1 MNTIYD
7 GKHKEK
13 NIVRRRRRILK
24 CADIFLTYEP
34 SSKKL
39 RSMFEKWIRN
49 GMLSIGHHVNPELIS
64 KPSAKNNA
72 IEKFAIYCLTMQ
84 VHNDNQIIKIY
95 LEEQENK
102 YLLKHLLENTTKT
115 KIQSGE
121 KRDD

>member
-1 MNTIYD
+1 
-7 GKHKEK
+7 
-13 NIVRRRRRILK
+13 
-24 CADIFLTYEP
+24 
-34 SSKKL
+34 
-39 RSMFEKWIRN
+39 
-49 GMLSIGHHVNPELIS
+49 MLSIGHHANPELIS
-64 KPSAKNNA
+64 KPFAKNNA

>member
-49 GMLSIGHHVNPELIS
+49 GMLSIGHHANPELIS
-64 KPSAKNNA
+64 KPSTKNNA
-72 IEKFAIYCLTMQ
+72 IEKFAIYCLSTQ
-84 VHNDNQIIKIY
+84 VYNDNQIIKIY

-102 YLLKHLLENTTKT
+102 YLLKLLLENTTKT

>member
-39 RSMFEKWIRN
+39 RSMFEK
-49 GMLSIGHHVNPELIS
+49 
-64 KPSAKNNA
+64 
-72 IEKFAIYCLTMQ
+72 
-84 VHNDNQIIKIY
+84 
-95 LEEQENK
+95 
-102 YLLKHLLENTTKT
+102 
-115 KIQSGE
+115 
-121 KRDD
+121 

>member
-1 MNTIYD
+1 
-7 GKHKEK
+7 
-13 NIVRRRRRILK
+13 
-24 CADIFLTYEP
+24 
-34 SSKKL
+34 
-39 RSMFEKWIRN
+39 
-49 GMLSIGHHVNPELIS
+49 MLSIGHHANPELIS

-72 IEKFAIYCLTMQ
+72 IEKFAIYCLSMQ